1 MTLPQQCNESRWSD
15 RDGRDLPEL
24 AQRSNVLTRQIEGV
38 ARNVPERMWFTIS
51 VAVPDRDN
59 VNDYPMRIAVQAE
72 GADSDAAYGLPL
84 KIGRD
89 PTG

>member
-1 MTLPQQCNESRWSD
+1 
-15 RDGRDLPEL
+15 
-24 AQRSNVLTRQIEGV
+24 
-38 ARNVPERMWFTIS
+38 MWFTIS